1 MQILDFCKKILKPN
15 GVVIISLS
23 APWRPAAKKRFTGF
37 NHAYVIEEAKYDQ
50 KNYVCQENL
59 IPVMPENR
67 EQKYIW
73 HTPQAIPQVLY
84 NCCVNITSSSN
95 PRISKLLRLKY

>member
-23 APWRPAAKKRFTGF
+23 APWRPAAKKEFHGT
-37 NHAYVIEEAKYDQ
+37 NYAYVINENKYDQ
-50 KNYVCQENL
+50 GNHVCQENL

-67 EQKYIW
+67 GLKYAW
-73 HTPQAIPQVLY
+73 HNPQAIPQVGY
-84 NCCVNITSSSN
+84 NCSI
-95 PRISKLLRLKY
+95 I